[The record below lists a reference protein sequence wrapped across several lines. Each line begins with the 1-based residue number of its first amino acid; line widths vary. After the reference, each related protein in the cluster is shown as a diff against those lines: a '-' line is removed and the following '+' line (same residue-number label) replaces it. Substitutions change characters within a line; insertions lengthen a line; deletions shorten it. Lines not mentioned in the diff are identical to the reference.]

1 MYRMVIDTETAP
13 FRKGAIQPGLVYDL
27 GFAVIDDNDLVV
39 EGHSYIISNIFDNE
53 PDRMNS
59 AHYKNKIPR
68 YIKGIEEG
76 EHEKVTFL
84 TARKRLFD
92 TCKKY
97 NIKDIYAHNAQFDF
111 NALDFTYNYV
121 TNGRCSNYFPEEYTI
136 HCTNKMAKK
145 TIRNKE
151 EYIEFCNKHGFV
163 TKTGTPQTKAEI
175 VYRYIS
181 KNPEFIE
188 SHTGLQDVLIE
199 KDIMSL
205 SLSINKEEEGILFEP
220 TATFRPHKKF
230 LEKIGEVAWLP
241 FSSVLYYNGEDSPPS
256 EKFYHIISILSRGIL
271 LTDYT
276 KNFLKFV
283 HCAYYAKPNLSF
295 IISM

>member
-13 FRKGAIQPGLVYDL
+13 FRKGAIQPGLVYDE
-27 GFAVIDDNDLVV
+27 GFAVIDDNDVVV
-39 EGHSYIISNIFDNE
+39 ESHSYIISNIFDNE

-76 EHEKVTFL
+76 EHEKVSFF

-97 NIKDIYAHNAQFDF
+97 DIKDIYAHNAQFDF
-111 NALDFTYNYV
+111 NALNFTYNYV

-136 HCTNKMAKK
+136 HCTNRMAKK
-145 TIRNKE
+145 TIRNEE
-151 EYIEFCNKHGFV
+151 EYIDFCNKYGFV
-163 TKTGTPQTKAEI
+163 TKTGIPQTKAET

-220 TATFRPHKKF
+220 IATFRPHKKF
-230 LEKIGEVAWLP
+230 LEKIGEV
-241 FSSVLYYNGEDSPPS
+241 
-256 EKFYHIISILSRGIL
+256 
-271 LTDYT
+271 T
-276 KNFLKFV
+276 
-283 HCAYYAKPNLSF
+283 
-295 IISM
+295 